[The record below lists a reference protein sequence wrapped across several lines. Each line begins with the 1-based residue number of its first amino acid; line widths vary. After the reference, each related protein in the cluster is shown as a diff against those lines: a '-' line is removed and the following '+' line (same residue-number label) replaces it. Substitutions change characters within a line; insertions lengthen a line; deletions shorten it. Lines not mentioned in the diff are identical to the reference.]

1 MRPHKPRLYYDFLSG
16 PRGILNHRDSL
27 IAAAAAPGPEFAVEA
42 TKEKKESVE

>member
-27 IAAAAAPGPEFAVEA
+27 IAAAAPGTEFAGEA